1 MELDALPASILRE
14 LVRRVIEKHIDPF
27 EWEKQKRIER
37 QEREVLDD
45 LSNNLVLVQ
54 IVLKIRGKH
63 VVYRFNYRKVSK
75 TSGECTPGTIL
86 GI

>member
-45 LSNNLVLVQ
+45 LSNNLVL
-54 IVLKIRGKH
+54 GSNC
-63 VVYRFNYRKVSK
+63 F
-75 TSGECTPGTIL
+75 ED
-86 GI
+86 